1 MKLKKQN
8 YLMTLAALLLAVTF
22 SMGLASCSKDNGED
36 PDVEPKKEQEK
47 EPKQEME
54 ADENAPA
61 KVVITVHD
69 GHLHGVYSFH
79 QNAHPKGVK
88 YLAVNKEF
96 IYWKKDGKWV
106 ADDKNP
112 ASLNVQ
118 SPSACYA
125 FIIDYY
131 NFKGEKING
140 QFIDNGASKRFQHF
154 FMPEN
159 IKAGYGKYKGYKFD
173 GDMEEFF
180 SYTYCDTDPWDKT
193 NKFHGATFIGEDDPR
208 GFKGYLKFGEGRV
221 TFDLVIKLLEAK
233 ESKRIDG
240 ELSPYYQPA
249 DKLLKEAKTIAEIKL
264 PINVFIEMKDLLK
277 GFTPD
282 PSKEEKDYS
291 AEDQM
296 IINSLAKAF
305 NITFKEAVNEF
316 YLEQNGQRDPE
327 GEQFWF

>member
-1 MKLKKQN
+1 MKIKKTS
-8 YLMTLAALLLAVTF
+8 YFITLMTLFMAVMLGM
-22 SMGLASCSKDNGED
+22 SLVSCNKDNGND
-36 PDVEPKKEQEK
+36 PDVEPKKELENEEK
-47 EPKQEME
+47 KEME
-54 ADENAPA
+54 SAENTPT

-69 GHLHGVYSFH
+69 GHLHGVYGFH
-79 QNAHPKGVK
+79 QNTHSKGVK

-112 ASLNVQ
+112 SSLNVQ

-131 NFKGEKING
+131 NFKNEKING
-140 QFIDNGASKRFQHF
+140 QFIDNGANKRHQHF

-173 GDMEEFF
+173 GDMEDFF

-193 NKFHGATFIGEDDPR
+193 YKFHGATFVGKDDPQ

-221 TFDLVIKLLEAK
+221 TFDLVIKLIKAK
-233 ESKRIDG
+233 NSKRIDG

-249 DKLLKEAKTIAEIKL
+249 DGLLKEAKTIAEIKL
-264 PINVFIEMKDLLK
+264 PINVFMEMKDLLN
-277 GFTPD
+277 GFIPD
-282 PSKEEKDYS
+282 PSKTEKDYS
-291 AEDQM
+291 SEDQM

-316 YLEQNGQRDPE
+316 YLNQNGQRDSE
-327 GEQFWF
+327 GGQFWF